1 MANKHQQPQI
11 QAQKSNKPN
20 GGFTYEKGVFEI

>member
-20 GGFTYEKGVFEI
+20 GGFTYEKGGI

>member
-20 GGFTYEKGVFEI
+20 GGFTYEKGDI

>member
-20 GGFTYEKGVFEI
+20 GGFKYEKGGI